1 MNSASASDD
10 PFVGK
15 QVREYQILELLGR
28 GGMGAV
34 YRARHVLLQEERAIK
49 VVRSGHAAD
58 DAFVQRFIREARVL
72 SRLKDDHLVRLFEFW
87 EGDGTLFMA
96 LELLRGESVA
106 RRLET
111 RGRLSVR
118 ESVAIAADAAR
129 GLAAAHEH
137 SIVHRDISPDNLQL
151 VPDGRGGELVKVMD
165 FGIAKAIE
173 DVQPGLTGSLFL
185 GKLEYA
191 SPEQCGLGIDEDM
204 SIDSRSD
211 IYSLGVTLF
220 RMVTGQLPFASESPQ
235 GFLLKHA
242 SEPPRQ
248 PSSVLPDAG
257 IPAELDRVILKAL
270 AKRRADRHGTMAELI
285 AELEAVP
292 IPDEAPP
299 TAVLQQQKTIAVP
312 EKPTEVAPRPTTGAR
327 TRALEPGD
335 TFARRY
341 VIQGQLGE
349 GGMGIVYRAL
359 DTILDEP
366 VALKLISARIA
377 AEGDSLERLKREVLV
392 ARRVSHPNVCRIF
405 DINESDG
412 VHYVSMELIDGHT
425 LNEAMRD
432 RGPMSPTEALPIA
445 LQVLEALAAAH
456 RVNVIHR
463 DLKPDNVM
471 ITRDGHAIIMDFG
484 LSMAVDTQRM
494 TQAGSVLGT
503 PHYMAP
509 EQVAGVGVDQRSDL
523 YAVGVILFR
532 MVVGRLP
539 FDSTRVAEVL
549 RAQLQDPP
557 PRPSEL
563 IPGFPPALEEI
574 LLRVLEKKPEARYA
588 SAEDLLAAIA
598 GVDPATL
605 EGRPA
610 GSATTVAGV
619 RPAKLVGRFRSQGAA
634 AGRGGATPAEPRR
647 PRLRGAHLPGSRGP
661 RAHAARDA
669 SAPGRGRAGAA
680 GCRSPG
686 LAPGPR
692 GTATESISRGDAG
705 PGRCRGRRGRRGGLV
720 RPGPVGH
727 SRGRRPDQPGA
738 HPRAH
743 AAARDGA
750 AVHAGVPA
758 DPGQHAASDH
768 RTACGDPDACAHR
781 DPDPQADGAAD
792 PRADT
797 ATDSG
802 AHAGADTDA
811 HACADAATGP
821 GGDHADAGPV
831 PGRVPAPGPAHDPVH
846 LPALPRQE
854 PRGLREDE
862 SPRGHLRRRE
872 DRDRRR
878 RGDGHHH
885 SDPGG
890 RVEAEQPGRGDA
902 HGQGD
907 DPTAEG
913 PGRSVGD
920 QRDRPVTS
928 PITRDQNTWFRP
940 MLNEGRCG
948 SSPWFPA
955 GISR

>member
-1 MNSASASDD
+1 MNPAPDD

-15 QVREYQILELLGR
+15 QVREYEILELIGR

-58 DAFVQRFIREARVL
+58 HAFVQRFIREARVL

-106 RRLET
+106 RRLEA
-111 RGRLSVR
+111 RGRLSVA

-191 SPEQCGLGIDEDM
+191 SPEQCGLGLDEDL
-204 SIDSRSD
+204 SIDWRSD
-211 IYSLGVTLF
+211 IYSLGVTLY

-242 SEPPRQ
+242 SEPPRP
-248 PSSVLPDAG
+248 PSSVLPG
-257 IPAELDRVILKAL
+257 GRIPEELDRIVLKAL
-270 AKRRADRHGTMAELI
+270 AKRRAERQGTMAELI
-285 AELEAVP
+285 AELESVP
-292 IPDEAPP
+292 LPEEEAARPAP
-299 TAVLQQQKTIAVP
+299 ALREPKTIAVP
-312 EKPTEVAPRPTTGAR
+312 ERPTEVAPPLRTGAR
-327 TRALEPGD
+327 TRALQAGD

-366 VALKLISARIA
+366 VALKLVSARIA
-377 AEGDSLERLKREVLV
+377 AESDSLERLKREVQV

-412 VHYVSMELIDGHT
+412 VHYVSMELIAGHT
-425 LNEAMRD
+425 LSEAMRD
-432 RGPMSPTEALPIA
+432 RGPMPASEALPVA

-456 RVNVIHR
+456 RVGVVHR

-471 ITRDGHAIIMDFG
+471 ITPDGHAIIMDFG
-484 LSMAVDTQRM
+484 LSMAIDTQRM

-532 MVVGRLP
+532 MLTGRLP
-539 FDSTRVAEVL
+539 FESTRVAEVL

-563 IPGFPPALEEI
+563 VPGFSPVLEEI

-588 SAEDLLAAIA
+588 SAEELLGAIA
-598 GVDPATL
+598 GVDPASL
-605 EGRPA
+605 EGRAA
-610 GSATTVAGV
+610 GSAKTVAGV
-619 RPAKLVGRFRSQGAA
+619 RPAKLVGTSPGVPISTPRPSSDRRVRELVAEARRQLSRGALDSAERISRKAVALEPTLLETRQLREDVERALREAEHPVAPRGRPAAAPSRSPALLIGAA
-634 AGRGGATPAEPRR
+634 AAAVLAITAAGWLALSPAAPRVADVPITPEPTLAPSVPASLPPATTSPATTAPPRPETKPSPKPPPTTAATPAPTPVPTPTAAPTAPPTPVPTPEPTPRPTPTPTPAPTPLPPRAAIVRTLDQYRDACRR
-647 PRLRGAHLPGSRGP
+647 LDLLAIRSIFPLFPDKSLDAYQKMSRHEVTFDDVQIDMEGDEATVTTTATRVIESKGSSRVGGTSTRKETIRLRKV
-661 RAHAARDA
+661 RDD
-669 SAPGRGRAGAA
+669 
-680 GCRSPG
+680 
-686 LAPGPR
+686 LWV
-692 GTATESISRGDAG
+692 IS
-705 PGRCRGRRGRRGGLV
+705 
-720 RPGPVGH
+720 
-727 SRGRRPDQPGA
+727 QI
-738 HPRAH
+738 
-743 AAARDGA
+743 
-750 AVHAGVPA
+750 
-758 DPGQHAASDH
+758 
-768 RTACGDPDACAHR
+768 
-781 DPDPQADGAAD
+781 
-792 PRADT
+792 
-797 ATDSG
+797 
-802 AHAGADTDA
+802 
-811 HACADAATGP
+811 
-821 GGDHADAGPV
+821 
-831 PGRVPAPGPAHDPVH
+831 
-846 LPALPRQE
+846 E
-854 PRGLREDE
+854 
-862 SPRGHLRRRE
+862 
-872 DRDRRR
+872 
-878 RGDGHHH
+878 
-885 SDPGG
+885 
-890 RVEAEQPGRGDA
+890 
-902 HGQGD
+902 
-907 DPTAEG
+907 
-913 PGRSVGD
+913 
-920 QRDRPVTS
+920 
-928 PITRDQNTWFRP
+928 
-940 MLNEGRCG
+940 
-948 SSPWFPA
+948 
-955 GISR
+955 